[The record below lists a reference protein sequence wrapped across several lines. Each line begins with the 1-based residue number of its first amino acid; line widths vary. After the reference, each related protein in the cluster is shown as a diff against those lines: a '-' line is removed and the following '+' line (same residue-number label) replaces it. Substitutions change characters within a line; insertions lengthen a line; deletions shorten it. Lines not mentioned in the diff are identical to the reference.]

1 VTGRRRAARNRF
13 EVGVTAGW
21 WVTAAGQFLILVGA
35 AALITAVW
43 TGITIPRWVLTGAG
57 ILLAVYALGVLSR
70 GRPPAE
76 AAGSPP
82 VAVTARHDGHRR

>member
-1 VTGRRRAARNRF
+1 VKGRRRA
-13 EVGVTAGW
+13 VTSRLDRLT
-21 WVTAAGQFLILVGA
+21 TAEWRATFAFQVLVMTGSG
-35 AALITAVW
+35 ALITAVW
-43 TGITIPRWVLTGAG
+43 TGVPVPRWGLTAAG